1 MRKKIILFIVI
12 FSLTWPQAQAQIN
25 PESGSGRSWPGASR
39 SGLVRSPNP
48 VNMQGNN
55 IVTQNVTGA
64 RGFRGNVGYGSPYDF
79 RAQTG
84 STQLDSFLRRSS
96 GSVIT
101 QTPGSYTPYY
111 NRLSSYRPSNPRL
124 TNPYLLNPASTSRLR
139 IDDRASST
147 SVPSSIS
154 NEAKMY
160 RYFGNSRR
168 VTDTTSSYFLNQ
180 MKLQQRTTPPQLS
193 QFLMSGEQ
201 LTDKQRQILDQQLMV
216 DPKQINDQAPSLKYK
231 EFGDEKSLK
240 SYMRNN
246 LDNDYLQQAQIQKE
260 QIQKVSDKTD
270 KFSEDIEQKDLLLD
284 KQVEDLYQQMGAE
297 RALNVKEQQFQQK
310 PRGTQ
315 QSKNLVLETLDQQL
329 MKEDSDIE
337 HQEPDIDVIDELG
350 LSSYRTESVIGPD
363 QELSTY
369 MALRSA
375 ELILKG
381 GDLLNQ
387 QKFYRAADAF
397 TTALI
402 YKEDPKAYAGKCH
415 ALFGAGEY
423 MSSSYFLLL
432 ALENDPGYI
441 EHQVDIVSA
450 MGGRDV
456 LENRLV
462 DVEKW
467 AQESGSA
474 DLHFLRAY
482 FYYRIGRIDMAK
494 EAIDIAH
501 EKMPDSSAVNALK
514 TAIGKKN

>member
-12 FSLTWPQAQAQIN
+12 FCLIWTQAQAQIN
-25 PESGSGRSWPGASR
+25 PESDSGRSWPGAGQ
-39 SGLVRSPNP
+39 SGLIRSPNP
-48 VNMQGNN
+48 VNLQGNN
-55 IVTQNVTGA
+55 VVTQNVTGA
-64 RGFRGNVGYGSPYDF
+64 REFRGNVGYNSPYDF
-79 RAQTG
+79 RAPTG

-96 GSVIT
+96 GSAIT

-111 NRLSSYRPSNPRL
+111 NRLSSYRPGNPRL

-139 IDDRASST
+139 IDGRASST
-147 SVPSSIS
+147 SVPLSIS
-154 NEAKMY
+154 NEAKIY

-168 VTDTTSSYFLNQ
+168 VTDTTSTYFLNQ
-180 MKLQQRTTPPQLS
+180 MRLQQRAAPPQLS

-201 LTDKQRQILDQQLMV
+201 LTDKQRQILGQQLRV

-231 EFGDEKSLK
+231 EFGDEKSLE

-246 LDNDYLQQAQIQKE
+246 LDKDYLQQAQIQKK
-260 QIQKVSDKTD
+260 QIRKASDQTD
-270 KFSEDIEQKDLLLD
+270 EFSRNIEQKSLLSD
-284 KQVEDLYQQMGAE
+284 EQAEDLYQQMATE
-297 RALNVKEQQFQQK
+297 STLKDKQQQLQHKPKES
-310 PRGTQ
+310 Q
-315 QSKNLVLETLDQQL
+315 QSKGLVLETSDQKL
-329 MKEDSDIE
+329 NEENSEVE
-337 HQEPDIDVIDELG
+337 HQEPDRDVVDELG

-369 MALRSA
+369 MKLRSS

-381 GDLLNQ
+381 SELLSQ

-402 YKEDPKAYAGKCH
+402 YNEDPMAYAGKCH

-423 MSSSYFLLL
+423 MSSSYFLIL

-462 DVEKW
+462 DIEKW
-467 AQESGSA
+467 AQESGLV

-482 FYYRIGRIDMAK
+482 FYYRMDRIDMAK
-494 EAIDIAH
+494 EAIDIVH

-514 TAIGKKN
+514 KAIGNKS